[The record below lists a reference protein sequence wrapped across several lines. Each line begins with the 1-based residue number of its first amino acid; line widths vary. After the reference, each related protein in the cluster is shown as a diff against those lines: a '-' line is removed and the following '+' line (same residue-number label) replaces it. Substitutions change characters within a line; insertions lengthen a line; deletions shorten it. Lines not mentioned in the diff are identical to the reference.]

1 MDRRNEMAKPEAVF
15 IYIGTYQDKAAAEVD
30 YEVVRDLHAV
40 GVVGTYDVGV
50 VTKDEHGK
58 VHLHEH
64 ELAAKRGGWGGAVV
78 GAVIG
83 IVFPPAIPAT
93 VLAGAAVGAAMGH
106 LSRGLSRSDVKELG
120 DLIDQGEAALVVV
133 GEGKLEEALD
143 KAELKAEKH
152 VAKELNVLWKD
163 VDKAVAEAAKDVN

>member
-1 MDRRNEMAKPEAVF
+1 
-15 IYIGTYQDKAAAEVD
+15 
-30 YEVVRDLHAV
+30 
-40 GVVGTYDVGV
+40 
-50 VTKDEHGK
+50 
-58 VHLHEH
+58 
-64 ELAAKRGGWGGAVV
+64 
-78 GAVIG
+78 
-83 IVFPPAIPAT
+83 
-93 VLAGAAVGAAMGH
+93 LAGAAVGAAMGQ

>member
-1 MDRRNEMAKPEAVF
+1 MAKPEAVF
-15 IYIGTYQDKAAAEVD
+15 IYIGTYPDKAAAVAD
-30 YEVVRDLHAV
+30 YEVVLDLHAL
-40 GVVGTYDVGV
+40 GLVGTYDVGV
-50 VTKDEHGK
+50 VTKDEQGK

-78 GAVIG
+78 GALIG
-83 IVFPPAIPAT
+83 IVFPPAIPGT

-106 LSRGLSRSDVKELG
+106 LWRGLSRSDVKELG
-120 DLIDQGEAALVVV
+120 DLIDAGEAALVVV

-152 VAKELNVLWKD
+152 VAKELDVLWKD
-163 VDKAVAEAAKDVN
+163 VDKAVEEAAKDVS

>member
-1 MDRRNEMAKPEAVF
+1 MAKPEAVF
-15 IYIGTYQDKAAAEVD
+15 IYIGTYPDKAAAEAD
-30 YEVVRDLHAV
+30 YEVVKDFHAL
-40 GVVGTYDVGV
+40 GLVGTYDVGV
-50 VTKDEHGK
+50 VTKDGQGN
-58 VHLHEH
+58 VHLRKH
-64 ELAAKRGGWGGAVV
+64 ELEAERGAWGGAVV
-78 GAVIG
+78 GAVVG
-83 IVFPPAIPAT
+83 ILFPPVIPAT
-93 VLAGAAVGAAMGH
+93 AVAGAAIGAAIGH
-106 LSRGLSRSDVKELG
+106 LWRGLSRSDVKELG

>member
-1 MDRRNEMAKPEAVF
+1 MAKPEAVF
-15 IYIGTYQDKAAAEVD
+15 IYIGTYPDKAAAEAD
-30 YEVVRDLHAV
+30 YEVVEDFHAL
-40 GVVGTYDVGV
+40 GLVGTYDVGV
-50 VTKDEHGK
+50 VTKDEEGK

-64 ELAAKRGGWGGAVV
+64 ESAAKSGGWGGAVV
-78 GAVIG
+78 GALVG

-93 VLAGAAVGAAMGH
+93 VLAGAAVGAAIGH

-120 DLIDQGEAALVVV
+120 DLIDQGEAALLVV

-152 VAKELNVLWKD
+152 VAKELDVLWKD
-163 VDKAVAEAAKDVN
+163 VDKAVQEAAKDVS